1 MVNIYIYMNLENTT
15 DENKNTN
22 TFIFTYVR
30 MNPPTPGHLSLIK
43 YMIDKAIE
51 LGQKNVYVITSS
63 SLDDSNPLPCSND
76 TIPKNGKTKSGKSIL
91 EKITKKKDNNDNI
104 TYKSEILNTIIESYK
119 KRLIDSETDD
129 KKKNLISDVNVNVMC
144 SVGTPF
150 VFINS
155 LIKKEFT
162 DKGINEINMFCV
174 VGSDRASFMNTIN
187 ENFIQY
193 DNVLTAEGVALPRE
207 GMESLK
213 TEGLG
218 KRSIS
223 DINVNEYSASFVR
236 NLVRNNKKDDFTQVY
251 QDYLPVDIINQLY
264 DAIKMGVETQVLK
277 ASKGKRNA
285 DADADNS
292 TRKKTRLGGGN
303 KTKKWRRAKMG
314 KLRQKI
320 SQRRK
325 SRRSRKQGNMGTTG
339 KQRRTR
345 KHRKSKRYT

>member
-1 MVNIYIYMNLENTT
+1 MNLESTT
-15 DENKNTN
+15 DENTNTNIN

-51 LGQKNVYVITSS
+51 LGEKNVYVITSS
-63 SLDDSNPLPCSND
+63 SLDDSNPLPCSKD
-76 TIPKNGKTKSGKSIL
+76 TIPNNGKTKSGKAIL
-91 EKITKKKDNNDNI
+91 EKITKKQQDNNNI

-119 KRLIDSETDD
+119 KQLINSETDD
-129 KKKNLISDVNVNVMC
+129 KKKDLINGVNVNVMC

-174 VGSDRASFMNTIN
+174 VGSDRANFMNTIN
-187 ENFIQY
+187 ENFIQH

-218 KRSIS
+218 ERSIS

-236 NLVRNNKKDDFTQVY
+236 NLVINGKKKDFTQVY
-251 QDYLPVDIINQLY
+251 KDYLDDNIINQLY
-264 DAIKMGVETQVLK
+264 DAIKMGVETQALK
-277 ASKGKRNA
+277 APKRKVN
-285 DADADNS
+285 NENVEVNNKTVS
-292 TRKKTRLGGGN
+292 RKKTRRLGGGN
-303 KTKKWRRAKMG
+303 KTRKGRRAKIS
-314 KLRQKI
+314 KRRQQISKI

-325 SRRSRKQGNMGTTG
+325 SRRSRKQ
-339 KQRRTR
+339 RRTKR
-345 KHRKSKRYT
+345 HRKSKR

>member
-1 MVNIYIYMNLENTT
+1 MNLENTT
-15 DENKNTN
+15 DENTNIN

-51 LGQKNVYVITSS
+51 LGQQNVYVITSS

-91 EKITKKKDNNDNI
+91 EKITKKQEDNNNI

-119 KRLIDSETDD
+119 KQLIDKETDNE
-129 KKKNLISDVNVNVMC
+129 KKALINGVNVNVMC

-155 LIKKEFT
+155 LIKREFT

-187 ENFIQY
+187 ENFIQH

-213 TEGLG
+213 AKGLG

-236 NLVRNNKKDDFTQVY
+236 DLVKDGKKDDFVQVY
-251 QDYLPVDIINQLY
+251 KGYLEPGIIDQLY
-264 DAIKMGVETQVLK
+264 DAIKMGVETQTLN
-277 ASKGKRNA
+277 APKRKVNTKEV
-285 DADADNS
+285 S
-292 TRKKTRLGGGN
+292 RKKRRLGGGN
-303 KTKKWRRAKMG
+303 KTRKGRRAKIS
-314 KLRQKI
+314 KIRQKI

-325 SRRSRKQGNMGTTG
+325 SRRSRKQ
-339 KQRRTR
+339 RRTR
-345 KHRKSKRYT
+345 RHRKSKRCT

>member
-1 MVNIYIYMNLENTT
+1 MNLENTNT
-15 DENKNTN
+15 NTNTN

-30 MNPPTPGHLSLIK
+30 INPPTPGHLSLIK

-51 LGQKNVYVITSS
+51 LGHKNVYVITSS

-76 TIPKNGKTKSGKSIL
+76 TIPNNGKTKSGKDIL
-91 EKITKKKDNNDNI
+91 DKITKKQQDNNNI
-104 TYKSEILNTIIESYK
+104 TYKSEILNTIIKSYK
-119 KRLIDSETDD
+119 KQLINSETDNE
-129 KKKNLISDVNVNVMC
+129 KKALIDGVNVNVMC

-187 ENFIQY
+187 ENFIQH
-193 DNVLTAEGVALPRE
+193 DNVARTEGVALPRE
-207 GMESLK
+207 GMELLK

-218 KRSIS
+218 ERSVS

-236 NLVRNNKKDDFTQVY
+236 NLVRNGKKDDFVQVY
-251 QDYLPVDIINQLY
+251 KDYLETDIINQLY
-264 DAIKMGVETQVLK
+264 DAIKMGVETQALK
-277 ASKGKRNA
+277 ASKRKVNNEKDEINNETVSRKR
-285 DADADNS
+285 
-292 TRKKTRLGGGN
+292 TRRLGGGN
-303 KTKKWRRAKMG
+303 KTRKGRRAKIS
-314 KLRQKI
+314 KRRQQISKI

-325 SRRSRKQGNMGTTG
+325 SRRSRKQ
-339 KQRRTR
+339 RRTKR
-345 KHRKSKRYT
+345 HRKSKR

>member
-1 MVNIYIYMNLENTT
+1 MNLENTT
-15 DENKNTN
+15 DENTNTNTN

-76 TIPKNGKTKSGKSIL
+76 TIPKNGKSKSGKSIL

-119 KRLIDSETDD
+119 KRLIDSETDN
-129 KKKNLISDVNVNVMC
+129 KKKVLISGVTVNVMC

-174 VGSDRASFMNTIN
+174 VGSDRANFMNTIN
-187 ENFIQY
+187 ENFIQH

-236 NLVRNNKKDDFTQVY
+236 NLVRNGKRDDFTQVY
-251 QDYLPVDIINQLY
+251 KDYLDDDNIINQLY
-264 DAIKMGVETQVLK
+264 DAIKMGVETQALN
-277 ASKGKRNA
+277 APKRKVN
-285 DADADNS
+285 NETEVPRKS
-292 TRKKTRLGGGN
+292 TRKSIRLGGGN
-303 KTKKWRRAKMG
+303 KTRKGRRAKMG
-314 KLRQKI
+314 KLRQKISKI

-325 SRRSRKQGNMGTTG
+325 SRRSRKQ
-339 KQRRTR
+339 RRTR
-345 KHRKSKRYT
+345 RHRKSKQA

>member
-1 MVNIYIYMNLENTT
+1 MNLENTNT
-15 DENKNTN
+15 NTN

-43 YMIDKAIE
+43 YMIDKAIK

-76 TIPKNGKTKSGKSIL
+76 TIPKNGKNKSGKSIL
-91 EKITKKKDNNDNI
+91 EKITKKKDNKDNI

-119 KRLIDSETDD
+119 KRLINSETDD
-129 KKKNLISDVNVNVMC
+129 KKKDLISGVTVNVMC

-162 DKGINEINMFCV
+162 DKGIKPINMFCV

-187 ENFIQY
+187 ENFIQH
-193 DNVLTAEGVALPRE
+193 DNVLTAEGIALPRE

-236 NLVRNNKKDDFTQVY
+236 DLVKKGKKDDFTQVY
-251 QDYLPVDIINQLY
+251 QEYLKPGIINQLY
-264 DAIKMGVETQVLK
+264 DAIKMGVETQALN
-277 ASKGKRNA
+277 APKGKRKLVADADA

-303 KTKKWRRAKMG
+303 KTKKGRCAKMG

-325 SRRSRKQGNMGTTG
+325 SRRSRKQ
-339 KQRRTR
+339 RRTKR
-345 KHRKSKRYT
+345 HRKSKR

>member
-1 MVNIYIYMNLENTT
+1 MNLENINISNQENTT
-15 DENKNTN
+15 DENTNTNIN

-51 LGQKNVYVITSS
+51 LGQQNVYVITSS
-63 SLDDSNPLPCSND
+63 SLDDSNPLPCSKD
-76 TIPKNGKTKSGKSIL
+76 TIPKNGKTKSGKSIIA
-91 EKITKKKDNNDNI
+91 EITKKQQDNNNI

-119 KRLIDSETDD
+119 KQLINSETDD
-129 KKKNLISDVNVNVMC
+129 KKKNLINGVNVNVMC

-187 ENFIQY
+187 ENFIQH
-193 DNVLTAEGVALPRE
+193 DNVARTEGVALPRE
-207 GMESLK
+207 GMELLK

-218 KRSIS
+218 ERSVS

-236 NLVRNNKKDDFTQVY
+236 NLVRNGKKDDFVQVY
-251 QDYLPVDIINQLY
+251 KDYLETDIINQLY
-264 DAIKMGVETQVLK
+264 DAIKIGVETQALK
-277 ASKGKRNA
+277 ASKRKVNTKEVNEATSIKKR
-285 DADADNS
+285 
-292 TRKKTRLGGGN
+292 RRGGN
-303 KTKKWRRAKMG
+303 KTRKVRRVKMS
-314 KLRQKI
+314 KRRQKI
-320 SQRRK
+320 SKRKK
-325 SRRSRKQGNMGTTG
+325 SRRSRKQ
-339 KQRRTR
+339 RRTR
-345 KHRKSKRYT
+345 SHRKSKQV